1 MISIIKDRL
10 RNMHQD
16 KQCPIC
22 DNKYPDLVIEDI
34 VFYRCSCGCEYGDSA
49 LIEINIQISS
59 KSVAGL

>member
-1 MISIIKDRL
+1 
-10 RNMHQD
+10 MHQD

-22 DNKYPDLVIEDI
+22 DNKYPDLVFEGI

-49 LIEINIQISS
+49 LIEINIQISN